1 MEKERIIKPFTTTGI
16 GSLPHKNAKD
26 AAALTLQCLDVPFWP
41 QLPNLSFRELMIPQY
56 SEGMPSLK
64 IDEERGKVWVE
75 RNEEEIARFYES
87 CGEDARIAISEE
99 YARGFYAFL
108 EQIKTRQFDALKGHI
123 TGPLTFTLGLNDE
136 AGRPVY
142 FDEEFREISLMLL
155 RAKARWQVDMLK
167 PFAGQV
173 IVFID
178 EPILSALGGTSYM
191 GVSREETVRM
201 LAETVKAVQGM
212 GALAG
217 IHCCGRADWPM
228 VLESGLDIL
237 NFDFFEFGD
246 TLSIYPDEITAFLKR
261 GGYLAWGIVPTT
273 DAITSETEESIVT
286 LTHALL
292 DNLSK
297 KIDGNLLTDGMILT
311 PSCGTGS
318 RSVDETLKIFQILM
332 RLKESFTK

>member
-1 MEKERIIKPFTTTGI
+1 MEKQRILKPFTTTGI
-16 GSLPHKNAKD
+16 GTLPHKNAKE
-26 AAALTLQCLDVPFWP
+26 AVSLALQGLDVPFWP
-41 QLPNLSFRELMIPQY
+41 QLPNISFRESMIPQY

-64 IDEERGKVWVE
+64 IDAEHGKIWVE
-75 RNEEEIARFYES
+75 RNEEEIARFYEF

-99 YARGFYAFL
+99 YAKGFYVFMD
-108 EQIKTRQFDALKGHI
+108 QIKARQFDALKGHV
-123 TGPLTFTLGLNDE
+123 TGPLTFTLGLNDS
-136 AGRPVY
+136 AGKAIY

-155 RAKARWQVDMLK
+155 RAKIRWQVDMLK
-167 PFAGQV
+167 PFAGK
-173 IVFID
+173 IIIFID

-191 GVSREETVRM
+191 GVSPEETVRM
-201 LAETVKAVQGM
+201 LRETVRAVQGT

-217 IHCCGRADWPM
+217 IHCCGRADWPL

-237 NFDFFEFGD
+237 NFDFFEFGE
-246 TLSIYPDEITAFLKR
+246 TLSIYPDEITAFIES

-273 DAITSETEESIVT
+273 DAIAGETEESIVT

-292 DNLSK
+292 DKLSK
-297 KIDGNLLTDGMILT
+297 NIDGSLLQESMILT

-318 RSVDETLKIFQILM
+318 RSIEEAIKIFQILM

>member
-1 MEKERIIKPFTTTGI
+1 MERQRTLKPFTTTGI
-16 GSLPHKNAKD
+16 GSLPHKNAKE
-26 AAALTLQCLDVPFWP
+26 AVALTLQSLDVPFWP
-41 QLPNLSFRELMIPQY
+41 QLPNLSFRESMIPQY

-64 IDEERGKVWVE
+64 IDAEHGKIWVE

-87 CGEDARIAISEE
+87 CGDDARIAISEE
-99 YARGFYAFL
+99 YARGLYAFL
-108 EQIKTRQFDALKGHI
+108 EQIKARQFDALKGHI
-123 TGPLTFTLGLNDE
+123 TGPLTFTLGLNDA

-155 RAKARWQVDMLK
+155 RAKARWQVDILK

-173 IVFID
+173 IIFID

-237 NFDFFEFGD
+237 NFDFFEFGE
-246 TLSIYPDEITAFLKR
+246 TLTIYPDEITTFLER

-273 DAITSETEESIVT
+273 DAITGETEESIVT

-292 DNLSK
+292 DRLSK
-297 KIDGNLLTDGMILT
+297 KIDSNLLSEGMILT

-318 RSVDETLKIFQILM
+318 RSVEETIKIFQILM
-332 RLKESFTK
+332 RLKESFVK